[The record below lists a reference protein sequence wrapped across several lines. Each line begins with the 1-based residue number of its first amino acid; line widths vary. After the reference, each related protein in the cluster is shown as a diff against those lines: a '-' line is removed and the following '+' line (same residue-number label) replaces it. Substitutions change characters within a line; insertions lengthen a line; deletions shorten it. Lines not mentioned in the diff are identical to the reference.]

1 MVDKERIQRA
11 EDSLAAY
18 KNQIE
23 NFLVSYLSTK
33 VSALEEVESLGEE
46 TGRLIKDFILEGGK
60 RIRAAFTYY
69 GYCAVGGGKDGGNI
83 SFASA
88 AIELL
93 HNFFL
98 IHDDIIDK
106 SDLRRGLPTI
116 PTRYRQIYENKGLI
130 SNFKNDGKV
139 DLPSAMAI
147 INGDICCALAYEA
160 LVESGF
166 QADRILQ
173 VLKVMHE
180 IVRFTAIGELLDIV
194 KTTSKKTTEAE
205 ILQIH
210 YLKTAKYTVEGP
222 LRIGA
227 ILQGAAPGILD
238 SLSKYAIPVGIA
250 FQIHDDILGIFG
262 TEEQLG
268 KSVSS
273 DIQEG
278 KQTLLTV
285 KALENASPSQ
295 KKKLEFSI
303 GNSGI
308 TKADMAEVR
317 RIIEDTGALEY
328 SQMKEISLSEQG
340 GKALIDAPI
349 REDIKDI
356 LLGTADLL
364 IEREH

>member
-11 EDSLAAY
+11 EDSLVAY
-18 KNQIE
+18 RNRIE
-23 NFLVSYLSTK
+23 NFLVSYLSAK
-33 VSALEEVESLGEE
+33 VSALKEVEPLGEE
-46 TGRLIKDFILEGGK
+46 TGKLIEDFILDGGK

-69 GYCAVGGGKDGGNI
+69 GYRAAGGKDGENI

-106 SDLRRGLPTI
+106 SDLRRGSPTI
-116 PTRYRQIYENKGLI
+116 HIRYRQIYENKGLI

-139 DLPSAMAI
+139 NLPSAMAI

-180 IVRFTAIGELLDIV
+180 IVKFTAIGKLLDIV
-194 KTTSKKTTEAE
+194 KATSKKATEE
-205 ILQIH
+205 
-210 YLKTAKYTVEGP
+210 E
-222 LRIGA
+222 
-227 ILQGAAPGILD
+227 ILQGATPGILD

-262 TEEQLG
+262 AEEQLG
-268 KSVSS
+268 KSVDS

-285 KALENASPSQ
+285 RAFENASPSQ
-295 KKKLEFSI
+295 KKKLEFFI
-303 GNSGI
+303 GNLSI
-308 TKADMAEVR
+308 TKADMEEVR

-328 SQMKEISLSEQG
+328 SKMKEISLSEQG
-340 GKALIDAPI
+340 GKSLIDAPI

-364 IEREH
+364 IERAY

>member
-1 MVDKERIQRA
+1 MIDKERIQRA
-11 EDSLAAY
+11 EDSLADY
-18 KNQIE
+18 RNRIE
-23 NFLVSYLSTK
+23 NFLVSYLSAK
-33 VSALEEVESLGEE
+33 VSALKEIEPMGEE
-46 TGRLIKDFILEGGK
+46 TGKLIEDFILDGGK

-69 GYCAVGGGKDGGNI
+69 GYRAAGGKNGENI

-88 AIELL
+88 AVELL

-106 SDLRRGLPTI
+106 SDFRRGSPTI
-116 PTRYRQIYENKGLI
+116 HARYKQIYENKSLI
-130 SNFKNDGKV
+130 FNFRNNGKA
-139 DLPSAMAI
+139 DLASSMAI

-166 QADRILQ
+166 QADKILQ
-173 VLKVMHE
+173 ILKVMHE
-180 IVRFTAIGELLDIV
+180 MVKFTAIGELLDIV
-194 KTTSKKTTEAE
+194 KATSKKATEEE

-222 LRIGA
+222 LHMGA
-227 ILQGAAPGILD
+227 ILQGATPGILD

-285 KALENASPSQ
+285 KALESASPSQ
-295 KKKLEFSI
+295 KKKLEFFM
-303 GNSGI
+303 GNPNI
-308 TKADMAEVR
+308 TKANMEEVK

-328 SQMKEISLSEQG
+328 SKMKEISLSEQG

-364 IEREH
+364 IERVY

>member
-1 MVDKERIQRA
+1 MIDKERIQRA
-11 EDSLAAY
+11 EDSLVAY
-18 KNQIE
+18 RNRIE

-33 VSALEEVESLGEE
+33 VSALKEVESLGEE
-46 TGRLIKDFILEGGK
+46 TGKLIEDFILNGGK

-69 GYCAVGGGKDGGNI
+69 GYRAVGGDDGENI

-106 SDLRRGLPTI
+106 SDLRRGSPTI
-116 PTRYRQIYENKGLI
+116 HTRYKQIYENKGLI

-139 DLPSAMAI
+139 DLPSSMAI

-166 QADRILQ
+166 QANRILQ

-180 IVRFTAIGELLDIV
+180 IVKFTAIGELLDIV
-194 KTTSKKTTEAE
+194 KAISKKATEEE
-205 ILQIH
+205 ILQMH

-227 ILQGAAPGILD
+227 ILQGTTPAILD

-268 KSVSS
+268 KPVGS
-273 DIQEG
+273 DMQEG

-285 KALENASPSQ
+285 KALESASPSQ
-295 KKKLEFSI
+295 KKKLEFFI
-303 GNSGI
+303 GNPGI
-308 TKADMAEVR
+308 TKADMEEVK
-317 RIIEDTGALEY
+317 RIVEDTGALEY
-328 SQMKEISLSEQG
+328 SKMKEISLSEQG
-340 GKALIDAPI
+340 GKALIDVPI

-364 IEREH
+364 IERAY

>member
-11 EDSLAAY
+11 EDSLVAY
-18 KNQIE
+18 GNRVE
-23 NFLVSYLSTK
+23 NFLVSYLSAK
-33 VSALEEVESLGEE
+33 VSALQEVESLGEE
-46 TGRLIKDFILEGGK
+46 TGKLIKDFILDGGK

-69 GYCAVGGGKDGGNI
+69 GYLAVGGRDGENI
-83 SFASA
+83 SFAAA

-98 IHDDIIDK
+98 IHDDIIDN
-106 SDLRRGLPTI
+106 SNLRRGSPTI
-116 PTRYRQIYENKGLI
+116 HTRYKQIYENKGLL

-139 DLPSAMAI
+139 DLPSSMAI

-166 QADRILQ
+166 QADKILQ

-180 IVRFTAIGELLDIV
+180 IVKFTAIGELLDII
-194 KTTSKKTTEAE
+194 KAISKKATEEE
-205 ILQIH
+205 ILQMH

-227 ILQGAAPGILD
+227 ILQGTTPGILD
-238 SLSKYAIPVGIA
+238 SLSKYAMPVGIA

-268 KSVSS
+268 KPVGS
-273 DIQEG
+273 DIREG

-285 KALENASPSQ
+285 KALESASPSQ
-295 KKKLEFSI
+295 RKKLEFFMGNPSI
-303 GNSGI
+303 A
-308 TKADMAEVR
+308 KADIEEVK
-317 RIIEDTGALEY
+317 RIIENTGALEY
-328 SQMKEISLSEQG
+328 SKMKEISLSEQG
-340 GKALIDAPI
+340 SKALIDAPI

-364 IEREH
+364 IERAY

>member
-11 EDSLAAY
+11 EDSLVAY
-18 KNQIE
+18 RNRIE
-23 NFLVSYLSTK
+23 NFLVSYLSAK
-33 VSALEEVESLGEE
+33 VSALKEVEPLGEE
-46 TGRLIKDFILEGGK
+46 TGKLIEDFILDGGK

-69 GYCAVGGGKDGGNI
+69 GYRAAGGKDGENI
-83 SFASA
+83 SLASA

-106 SDLRRGLPTI
+106 SDLRRGSPTI
-116 PTRYRQIYENKGLI
+116 HIRYRQIYENKGLI

-139 DLPSAMAI
+139 NLPSAMAI

-180 IVRFTAIGELLDIV
+180 IVKFTAIGKLLDIV
-194 KTTSKKTTEAE
+194 KATSKKATEE
-205 ILQIH
+205 
-210 YLKTAKYTVEGP
+210 E
-222 LRIGA
+222 
-227 ILQGAAPGILD
+227 ILQGATPGILD

-262 TEEQLG
+262 AEEQLG
-268 KSVSS
+268 KSVDS

-285 KALENASPSQ
+285 RAFENASPSQ
-295 KKKLEFSI
+295 KKKLEFFI
-303 GNSGI
+303 GNPSI
-308 TKADMAEVR
+308 TKADMEEVR

-328 SQMKEISLSEQG
+328 SKRKEISLSEQG
-340 GKALIDAPI
+340 GKSLIDAPI

-364 IEREH
+364 IERAY

>member
-18 KNQIE
+18 KNRIE
-23 NFLVSYLSTK
+23 NFLVSYLSDK

-69 GYCAVGGGKDGGNI
+69 GYCAVDGGKDGGNI

-106 SDLRRGLPTI
+106 SDLRRGSPTI
-116 PTRYRQIYENKGLI
+116 QTRYRQIYENKGLI

-160 LVESGF
+160 LIESGF

-194 KTTSKKTTEAE
+194 KTTSKKATEAE

-273 DIQEG
+273 DIREG

-295 KKKLEFSI
+295 EKKLEFFI
-303 GNSGI
+303 GNPGI
-308 TKADMAEVR
+308 TRADMVEVR

-340 GKALIDAPI
+340 GKALVDAPI

-364 IEREH
+364 IERAY

>member
-1 MVDKERIQRA
+1 MIDKERIQRA
-11 EDSLAAY
+11 EDSLVAHR
-18 KNQIE
+18 NRIE
-23 NFLVSYLSTK
+23 NFLVSYLSAK
-33 VSALEEVESLGEE
+33 VNALGEVESLGEE
-46 TGRLIKDFILEGGK
+46 AGKLIKDFILNGGK
-60 RIRAAFTYY
+60 RIRAAFAYY
-69 GYCAVGGGKDGGNI
+69 GYQAVGGKDGENI
-83 SFASA
+83 SFAA
-88 AIELL
+88 AAVELL

-106 SDLRRGLPTI
+106 SDSRRGSPTI
-116 PTRYRQIYENKGLI
+116 HTRYKRIYENRSLI
-130 SNFKNDGKV
+130 SGFKNNGKA
-139 DLPSAMAI
+139 DLPFSMAI

-166 QADRILQ
+166 QANRILQ

-180 IVRFTAIGELLDIV
+180 IVKFTATGELLDIV
-194 KTTSKKTTEAE
+194 KAVSKKAAEEE
-205 ILQIH
+205 ILQMH

-222 LRIGA
+222 LLIGA
-227 ILQGAAPGILD
+227 ILHGATPAVLD

-268 KSVSS
+268 KPVGS
-273 DIQEG
+273 DIREG

-285 KALENASPSQ
+285 KAFESASPSQ
-295 KKKLEFSI
+295 KKKLELLI
-303 GNSGI
+303 GNPSI
-308 TKADMAEVR
+308 TKADMEEVK

-328 SQMKEISLSEQG
+328 SKMKEISLSEQG
-340 GKALIDAPI
+340 GKALINAPI

-364 IEREH
+364 IERAY